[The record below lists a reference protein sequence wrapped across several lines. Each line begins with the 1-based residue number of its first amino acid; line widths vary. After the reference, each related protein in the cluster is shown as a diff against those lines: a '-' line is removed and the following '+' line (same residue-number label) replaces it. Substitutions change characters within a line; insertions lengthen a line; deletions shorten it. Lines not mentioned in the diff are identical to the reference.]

1 MDKMSNKS
9 KTQTKMEYV
18 TKRDGKKEEVD
29 FSKVYKRIERMT
41 FRLAKDQLNVH
52 QVSKSVISGIYNGV
66 TTAELDQLTVKVAG
80 AMTVEHPDY
89 GTLAGRISISSMK
102 KGCPSKF
109 SDAIGK
115 LYVYEHPKV
124 GGHAPVVSREL
135 YDVVMADADFWDSVI
150 VEERD
155 WDYNIFAVETLK
167 KSYFL
172 KCGTDV
178 VETPQFMHL
187 RVALGINIK
196 DGQVDKEGVVETYNA
211 ISTFRYTHAS
221 PTIFNSG
228 TPHPQLASCF
238 LIKNKG
244 DSIDGIYGSLLE
256 CAKISK
262 HAGGIGLSFH
272 DVRSKGAY
280 IKGNNGTADG
290 IVPALRNFNET
301 ARYVN
306 QGGRRKGAI
315 AIYLEPHHADIFD
328 FLDLRKG
335 HGAEERRCR
344 DLFTALWIS
353 DLFMQRCKDNGDW
366 TLFDPSTAP
375 GLNEVHGEEY
385 ARLYEQYEFEG
396 RGVKTV
402 KAQDVWNAICV
413 SLIETGTPYMLNKD
427 ACNALSNQRNLGT
440 IQSSNLCVAPE
451 TPILTSKGYI
461 PIADLKDQEVD
472 VWNGQ
477 EWSTTTVKQTGVDQK
492 LIKVVLSNGSE
503 VECTPY
509 HKFYVETGSRP
520 ADKSVPIAVD
530 AKDLTVGQKLI
541 KHDLPEI
548 DTSGFPDFPYAYTH
562 GFYCGDGTD
571 GYCNGKRQP
580 RITLYGQKKSLMQE
594 IDYQSSSL
602 KETASGTINLHLHVD
617 IPCKFTVPHGFS
629 HKSKLEWF
637 AGLCDSDGTVVVH
650 GDKDSIQIWSIHKD
664 FLISVM
670 LLLQTMGINSKVT
683 PGRPARQEMLPDGEG
698 GKKLFNCSPTV
709 RLLVSSG
716 NTLKLLSMGLPV
728 KRLVF
733 QHNVPQRDASRFTT
747 VKAVIDEDRVDDTY
761 CFTESKRG
769 MGMFGG
775 VLIGQCAEIVE
786 YTSEEETSVCQLAS
800 INLSH
805 FVGDDGSYDYDALAD
820 TASLA
825 VKNLNKI
832 IDIGFYPVET
842 ARRSMMAHRPIGL
855 GVNGLA
861 DVYFKM
867 GIPWD
872 SPSAEQLN
880 RNMHEALYYGAVR
893 QTVAEAEVSG
903 KYDSYKGSP
912 ASQGKLQFDLW
923 RDKFAADPALLG
935 RLTKSTLG
943 WATKWDD
950 LRVAQG
956 KHGMRNSLL
965 TALMPTASSATILGV
980 YECFECQTSNIYRRS
995 VLSGEFAVVNKYLV
1009 NDLIKL
1015 DMWTPEVR
1023 NSIIAND
1030 GSVQHLEQIPKEIRS
1045 VYKTVW
1051 ELSMKAVIDQ
1061 SFDRSQYVDQSQS
1074 LNMFLKNP
1082 NIRKITSMLF
1092 YSWTRGLKTMSY
1104 YLRSRSSSEAQKF
1117 TVEDAACTSCSA

>member
-1 MDKMSNKS
+1 MDKMSNKG

-18 TKRDGKKEEVD
+18 TKRDGNKEEVD

-41 FRLAKDQLNVH
+41 FGLTKDQLNVH

-89 GTLAGRISISSMK
+89 GILAGRISISSMK

-109 SDAIGK
+109 SDAIKK
-115 LYVYEHPKV
+115 LYNYEHPKV

-135 YDVVMADADFWDSVI
+135 YDVVMADADSWDSVI
-150 VEERD
+150 VEGRD

-172 KCGTDV
+172 KCGDV
-178 VETPQFMHL
+178 VIETPQYMHL

-196 DGQVDKEGVVETYNA
+196 DGQVDKAGVLETYEA
-211 ISTFRYTHAS
+211 ISTFKYTHAS

-280 IKGNNGTADG
+280 IKGNNGVADG

-344 DLFTALWIS
+344 DLFTALWVS
-353 DLFMQRCKDNGDW
+353 DLFMQRCKDNGEW
-366 TLFDPSTAP
+366 TLFDPSTSP

-427 ACNALSNQRNLGT
+427 ACNGLSNQQNLGT
-440 IQSSNLCVAPE
+440 IQSSNLCAEVVE
-451 TPILTSKGYI
+451 FTS
-461 PIADLKDQEVD
+461 
-472 VWNGQ
+472 
-477 EWSTTTVKQTGVDQK
+477 
-492 LIKVVLSNGSE
+492 
-503 VECTPY
+503 
-509 HKFYVETGSRP
+509 
-520 ADKSVPIAVD
+520 
-530 AKDLTVGQKLI
+530 
-541 KHDLPEI
+541 
-548 DTSGFPDFPYAYTH
+548 
-562 GFYCGDGTD
+562 TD
-571 GYCNGKRQP
+571 
-580 RITLYGQKKSLMQE
+580 
-594 IDYQSSSL
+594 
-602 KETASGTINLHLHVD
+602 
-617 IPCKFTVPHGFS
+617 
-629 HKSKLEWF
+629 
-637 AGLCDSDGTVVVH
+637 
-650 GDKDSIQIWSIHKD
+650 
-664 FLISVM
+664 
-670 LLLQTMGINSKVT
+670 
-683 PGRPARQEMLPDGEG
+683 
-698 GKKLFNCSPTV
+698 
-709 RLLVSSG
+709 
-716 NTLKLLSMGLPV
+716 
-728 KRLVF
+728 
-733 QHNVPQRDASRFTT
+733 
-747 VKAVIDEDRVDDTY
+747 
-761 CFTESKRG
+761 
-769 MGMFGG
+769 
-775 VLIGQCAEIVE
+775 
-786 YTSEEETSVCQLAS
+786 ETSVCQLAS
-800 INLSH
+800 LNLSN
-805 FVGDDGSYDYDALAD
+805 FVSPDGKSYDYDGLAD

-832 IDIGFYPVET
+832 IDVGFYPVET
-842 ARRSMMAHRPIGL
+842 ARRSMAAHRPIGL
-855 GVNGLA
+855 GVNALA

-872 SPSAEQLN
+872 SPEAQQLN
-880 RNMHEALYYGAVR
+880 RNMHEALYFGAVR
-893 QTVAEAEVSG
+893 QSVKEAQIDG
-903 KYDSYKGSP
+903 AYDSYEGSP

-923 RDKFAADPALLG
+923 REKFKDDPQLHN
-935 RLTKSTLG
+935 RLCRSTLQ
-943 WATKWDD
+943 WADRWDD
-950 LRVAQG
+950 LKESLG
-956 KHGMRNSLL
+956 EHGMRNSLL

-1009 NDLIKL
+1009 ADLIKL
-1015 DMWTPEVR
+1015 GMWTPEVR

-1030 GSVQHLEQIPKEIRS
+1030 GSVQHLEQIPQEIRA

-1061 SFDRSQYVDQSQS
+1061 SFDRAQYVDQSQS

-1092 YSWTRGLKTMSY
+1092 YSWARGLKTMSY

-1117 TVEDAACTSCSA
+1117 TVQDQDCLSCSA